1 MLTNT
6 DTFRE
11 LLQNSTLKYDFLK
24 SLYQTI
30 LPFLGSKANI
40 SNDNIIS
47 DLGFQAGIIALSAF
61 YFVFFKHFISL
72 QYKTKNKKFVQS
84 NTNFSRLEDRSELH
98 SKPIL
103 TRHLNFMPRPVK
115 NNTSGQSHK
124 KKKQRKIR

>member
-6 DTFRE
+6 DTFRQ

-40 SNDNIIS
+40 NDNIIS
-47 DLGFQAGIIALSAF
+47 DLGFQAGIIAQSAF

-72 QYKTKNKKFVQS
+72 QN
-84 NTNFSRLEDRSELH
+84 
-98 SKPIL
+98 
-103 TRHLNFMPRPVK
+103 
-115 NNTSGQSHK
+115 
-124 KKKQRKIR
+124 